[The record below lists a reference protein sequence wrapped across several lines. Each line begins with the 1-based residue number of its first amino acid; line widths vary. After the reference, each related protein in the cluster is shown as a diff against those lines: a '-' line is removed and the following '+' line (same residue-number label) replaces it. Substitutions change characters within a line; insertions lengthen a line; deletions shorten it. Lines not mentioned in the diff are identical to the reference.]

1 MAGAVSADDAPAHSY
16 LACSGSGL
24 QAFSRRDGAAPSR
37 LRAAPS
43 FPATAGALLL
53 TGFVWVAGDSGIN
66 RKLRALAAVQHQLA
80 ALNHLKTP

>member
-16 LACSGSGL
+16 PACSSSGL
-24 QAFSRRDGAAPSR
+24 QAFSRTHAAAPLK

-43 FPATAGALLL
+43 LPATAGALLL
-53 TGFVWVAGDSGIN
+53 TGFVWVAGDSGSN
-66 RKLRALAAVQHQLA
+66 RKLRALAAVQHQFA